1 MSEVD
6 GATLIA
12 RSLKQQGI
20 NHLFGVVGFPVGP
33 IAAAAQ
39 KEGVAYIG
47 MRNEQAASYAA
58 RAYGYLTGRP
68 GACIV
73 VTGPGVVHGLA
84 GLADAQQ
91 NCWPMILIGGASE
104 TYRRGM
110 GAFQEERQVL
120 LAAPLCKFAHAI
132 DSVQRIPYYVAEATR
147 NATYGRPGA
156 AYLDMPD
163 DIITGKCDEK
173 DVVQVQK
180 CPDPPRFQAPPEN
193 VDAALNMLER
203 AERPLILVGKGMAWA
218 NAESEV
224 RSFIEKTQV
233 PFLRSPMGKGVM
245 PDDHPLSVAAA
256 RTLALQN
263 ADVVFLMGA
272 RFNWIFH
279 FGQPPR
285 YAPDVK
291 VIQLD
296 IAPEEIGH
304 NKATDVALVGDG
316 KAIMAQMN
324 AALAGRQWFHSK
336 ESPWR
341 QMISKKSS
349 ENAAQIQ
356 PQVDDDSAPATYY
369 RAFKDIA
376 AWMPR
381 NSILSAEGA
390 GTMDIGLTMLPVFSA
405 KACLN
410 AGTYGTMGLG
420 LGQAIAAAIVHPD
433 RPVIHLSGDS
443 AIGFSG
449 MEMETLARYNLP
461 VKIVVLNNGGIGP
474 GMPEIPENPMFNMK
488 PNSLIYGARYDR
500 VMEAFGGKGFFVED
514 PKDIRGA
521 LDEAMNFR
529 GPALVNIVLSQ
540 GSARKPQA
548 FRWHS

>member
-1 MSEVD
+1 
-6 GATLIA
+6 
-12 RSLKQQGI
+12 
-20 NHLFGVVGFPVGP
+20 
-33 IAAAAQ
+33 
-39 KEGVAYIG
+39 
-47 MRNEQAASYAA
+47 
-58 RAYGYLTGRP
+58 
-68 GACIV
+68 
-73 VTGPGVVHGLA
+73 
-84 GLADAQQ
+84 
-91 NCWPMILIGGASE
+91 MILIGGASE

-132 DSVQRIPYYVAEATR
+132 DSVKRIPYYVAEATR

-173 DVVQVQK
+173 DLVQVQK

-193 VDAALNMLER
+193 IEAALGMLER

-256 RTLALQN
+256 RTMALQN

-324 AALAGRQWFHSK
+324 AALAGRQGFHPQ

-341 QMISKKSS
+341 QMIGKKAA
-349 ENAAQIQ
+349 ENAEQIKS
-356 PQVDDDSAPATYY
+356 QVNDDSAPAGYY

-376 AWMPR
+376 AWMPK

-449 MEMETLARYNLP
+449 MEMETLCRYNLP

-488 PNSLIYGARYDR
+488 PNSLIYGARYDK